1 MEGLGCGPDGLTNVR
16 RERKLG
22 QNMSRDL
29 VISIEETLLAE
40 ATSKAASEHR
50 TIDELMH
57 QWLAEYVHRKNRIEQ
72 HRELMERLSY
82 VHAPERRLT
91 RDELNER

>member
-1 MEGLGCGPDGLTNVR
+1 MEGLGRGSDGLTKGH
-16 RERKLG
+16 REHKLSHD
-22 QNMSRDL
+22 MSRDL
-29 VISIEETLLAE
+29 VISIEETLLAK

-57 QWLAEYVHRKNRIEQ
+57 QWLAEYVDRKNRVEQ
-72 HRELMERLSY
+72 HRVLMERLSY